1 MADDEET
8 KTEKDNSKM
17 KMLFSVIIA
26 IIIRI
31 LQGRS
36 IWYLIFGPRSRIID
50 EIINGDDVS
59 EITDP
64 KDSYSL
70 IDVSKPTERS
80 FYENRK
86 LNFSVYEIEEKIG
99 NYVQNKSFPV
109 KLFCKG
115 DKKASKAKE
124 TILIVGYKNVVNF
137 GGIETSIIKVSVLI
151 GNRII
156 YCRYMRMNTVLTLAF
171 IFISKSIISYK
182 FFINNLWN

>member
-1 MADDEET
+1 M
-8 KTEKDNSKM
+8 
-17 KMLFSVIIA
+17 
-26 IIIRI
+26 
-31 LQGRS
+31 
-36 IWYLIFGPRSRIID
+36 
-50 EIINGDDVS
+50 
-59 EITDP
+59 
-64 KDSYSL
+64 
-70 IDVSKPTERS
+70 
-80 FYENRK
+80 
-86 LNFSVYEIEEKIG
+86 YEIEEKIG

-182 FFINNLWN
+182 FFINNL